1 MFGKDFSCFSK
12 SEVMKGVRI
21 FLLKTEYLQQESW
34 HVANSLNDN
43 HEKETSQCKQIWFSE
58 KKKKP
63 NNDSKYKKWFQ
74 MYLKTNTL
82 EAQKLLDVC
91 LNGM

>member
-58 KKKKP
+58 KKKKNP
-63 NNDSKYKKWFQ
+63 ITILNIRSDFKCI
-74 MYLKTNTL
+74 LKQIL
-82 EAQKLLDVC
+82 
-91 LNGM
+91 